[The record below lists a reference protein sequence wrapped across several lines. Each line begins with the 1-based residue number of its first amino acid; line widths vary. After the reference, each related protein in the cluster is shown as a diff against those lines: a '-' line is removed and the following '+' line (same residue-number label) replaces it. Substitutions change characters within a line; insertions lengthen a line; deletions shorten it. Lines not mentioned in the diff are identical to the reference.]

1 MYNLNQYAKDQYHR
15 SQQLQNAQE
24 QHLADMV
31 SDRKAS
37 PNRRPLFHN
46 KSRLLLIA
54 CVTLVSM
61 FILSGTIF
69 ADDKLDHG
77 ETDPYYEQM
86 IAYRL
91 GHYYYVTGDYER
103 AIEYYEQAID
113 GIPEAVL
120 ARMSSLRDLY
130 WYKGDALLKANQP
143 EAALISYLFY
153 LQLAGGSATDPE
165 VQFVEMLSANIAA
178 GNVVLEP
185 LDAGQ
190 I

>member
-1 MYNLNQYAKDQYHR
+1 M
-15 SQQLQNAQE
+15 
-24 QHLADMV
+24 
-31 SDRKAS
+31 
-37 PNRRPLFHN
+37 
-46 KSRLLLIA
+46 

-61 FILSGTIF
+61 FILSGTIY
-69 ADDKLDHG
+69 ADDKLERG
-77 ETDPYYEQM
+77 ETDPYYQQM

-91 GHYYYVTGDYER
+91 GHYYYVTGDYEQ
-103 AIEYYEQAID
+103 AIEHYEQAID
-113 GIPEAVL
+113 GIPESVL

-130 WYKGDALLKANQP
+130 WLKGDALLKANQP

-153 LQLAGGSATDPE
+153 LHLAGGSVTDTE